1 MELQRKLKIRS
12 YKLTGIEIATTVT
25 AIVGAGTGIGALTLS
40 IVNTWIQFSN
50 NRVKL
55 KVVPEIAYEE
65 TDEWVVS
72 AIPFPKT
79 MNAIKQ
85 KQHRLGVQVTNL
97 SSFAVT
103 IQSVGFGKFKL
114 LKDCIRLTHPIAL
127 KRKNCWPLKLES
139 RESDWLMFNTGTDI
153 PIDLLD
159 KHSAYVVTECGHVVY
174 GTSRVFN
181 AYVEELE
188 KEKRK

>member
-1 MELQRKLKIRS
+1 M
-12 YKLTGIEIATTVT
+12 TGIEIITLIT
-25 AIVGAGTGIGALTLS
+25 AMVGTGALTLS
-40 IVNTWIQFSN
+40 IVNTWVQFSN

-55 KVVPEIAYEE
+55 KVVPEIAYE
-65 TDEWVVS
+65 DEEKDRWVVS

-79 MNAIKQ
+79 MNAAKQ

-114 LKDCIRLTHPIAL
+114 LKDCIRLTHPIVM

-139 RESDWLMFNTGTDI
+139 RESDWLMFDTGTDI
-153 PIDLLD
+153 PINLLD

-181 AYVEELE
+181 AYVKELK

>member
-1 MELQRKLKIRS
+1 M
-12 YKLTGIEIATTVT
+12 TGIEIATLIT
-25 AIVGAGTGIGALTLS
+25 AIVGACTGIAALTLS

-50 NRVKL
+50 SRVKL
-55 KVVPEIAYEE
+55 KVVPEIAYE
-65 TDEWVVS
+65 DEKKDRWVFS

-79 MNAIKQ
+79 MDAVKQ

-97 SSFAVT
+97 SSFAVS
-103 IQSVGFGKFKL
+103 IRSVGFGKFKL
-114 LKDCIRLTHPIAL
+114 LKDCIRLTDPIVM

-139 RESDWLMFNTGTDI
+139 RESDWLTFKTGVDI

-181 AYVEELE
+181 AYVEELKKGNRE
-188 KEKRK
+188 RES

>member
-1 MELQRKLKIRS
+1 M
-12 YKLTGIEIATTVT
+12 TGIEIATLIT
-25 AIVGAGTGIGALTLS
+25 AIVGAGTGIAALTLS
-40 IVNTWIQFSN
+40 FANTWIQFSN

-55 KVVPEIAYEE
+55 KVVPEIAYE
-65 TDEWVVS
+65 DEEKGRWVLS

-79 MNAIKQ
+79 MNAAKQ

-103 IQSVGFGKFKL
+103 IRSVGFGKFKL
-114 LKDCIRLTHPIAL
+114 LKDCIRLIHPVAL
-127 KRKNCWPLKLES
+127 QRKNCWPLKLES
-139 RESDWLMFNTGTDI
+139 RESDWLMFNTGVDI

-181 AYVEELE
+181 AYVEELK
-188 KEKRK
+188 KEKKVRTKNVPDTA